1 MPPSDK
7 AALVTA
13 LTVATYEL
21 ALAGVSR
28 RHPVATARERFY
40 RLALI
45 TLGRDLASRAYP
57 EINQLDRV

>member
-13 LTVATYEL
+13 LTVAPMSWHSPGCPAVIL
-21 ALAGVSR
+21 SR
-28 RHPVATARERFY
+28 RPANAFY